1 MKQESNPDPEALRME
16 IADFHKALLDAHL
29 QKDVDF
35 FVQNLSEDYLSV
47 SGGEIMEPTVEE
59 IHSRFSNYLNNTTF
73 TEYRDLREPII
84 GLSKDGSIG
93 WSIVQVKVAGR
104 RKLEEGGEVELDF
117 ICAWIT
123 LFERRGDR
131 WLRMGE
137 VSSFKEAD

>member
-16 IADFHKALLDAHL
+16 IADFHKALIDAHL
-29 QKDVDF
+29 KKDVDF
-35 FVQNLSEDYLSV
+35 FVQNLSEDYMSV
-47 SGGEIMEPTVEE
+47 SGGEISQPTVEE
-59 IHSRFSNYLNNTTF
+59 IRSRFNSYLNNTTF

-84 GLSKDGSIG
+84 SLSKDGSIA

-131 WLRMGE
+131 RLRLGE